1 MVALSENKP
10 KSRSNDHIQ
19 NIRITEMVILEDRH
33 TSEPK
38 LFYQF
43 TSRENLILNLLS
55 YLTNKTQNNSH

>member
-10 KSRSNDHIQ
+10 KSKSNDHIQ

-38 LFYQF
+38 LFYQLS
-43 TSRENLILNLLS
+43 SRENLILNLLS

>member
-19 NIRITEMVILEDRH
+19 NIRITEMVILEGRH

-38 LFYQF
+38 LFYQL
-43 TSRENLILNLLS
+43 TSRENFILNLLS

>member
-38 LFYQF
+38 LFYQL